1 MSRGGGPAGVPQLLQ
16 LASKRDRLILAVW
29 ADALIG
35 SSFSTVYS
43 LKDLF
48 PDEQARRDFVDGV
61 KAASGAAPLYGAVH
75 GTSLGALGAWR
86 LGVVAAVAAAV
97 MSVMLVVRHTRAD
110 EQTGRQELVVA
121 GVVDRRA
128 PLVAALQLAV
138 FMDLTVA
145 VGIGAVLP
153 ILGLPVAGAFALGLA
168 VAGCGIFFAGVA
180 AVTAQVFESARTAN
194 GSALGV
200 LAFFYLLRALGD
212 ANDSASWVHWLS
224 PVGWAQLV
232 RPYAGDRWWVL
243 ALPALSALVLISVA
257 LRLLEQRDYGAGLV
271 ATRPGPARASA
282 TTLGTFGLAWRLH
295 RGSVMG
301 WTGGVLVGAL
311 VTGSF
316 VKNVDVLAGGANV
329 RKLMTELG
337 GTQNLQNAYLASLM
351 GTFGIMSA
359 AVALT
364 VLTRARA
371 EEADGRIELVFAGAV
386 SRARWIAGHVV
397 VAVIGSAAV
406 LAAAGLGVGLSY
418 GLDEHQVAHGLS
430 SMFGAAFAQLPA
442 VLVVGAIAVLLLAV
456 LPRYTGAGWG
466 LFGIFAFVTLI
477 GPELKAGHYLM
488 DVSPFSQVPK
498 LPGSPFE
505 SMPLVVMGV
514 LALAGLAVSLVAFRR
529 RDLLA

>member
-1 MSRGGGPAGVPQLLQ
+1 
-16 LASKRDRLILAVW
+16 
-29 ADALIG
+29 
-35 SSFSTVYS
+35 
-43 LKDLF
+43 
-48 PDEQARRDFVDGV
+48 
-61 KAASGAAPLYGAVH
+61 
-75 GTSLGALGAWR
+75 
-86 LGVVAAVAAAV
+86 
-97 MSVMLVVRHTRAD
+97 
-110 EQTGRQELVVA
+110 
-121 GVVDRRA
+121 
-128 PLVAALQLAV
+128 
-138 FMDLTVA
+138 
-145 VGIGAVLP
+145 
-153 ILGLPVAGAFALGLA
+153 
-168 VAGCGIFFAGVA
+168 
-180 AVTAQVFESARTAN
+180 
-194 GSALGV
+194 
-200 LAFFYLLRALGD
+200 
-212 ANDSASWVHWLS
+212 
-224 PVGWAQLV
+224 
-232 RPYAGDRWWVL
+232 
-243 ALPALSALVLISVA
+243 
-257 LRLLEQRDYGAGLV
+257 
-271 ATRPGPARASA
+271 
-282 TTLGTFGLAWRLH
+282 
-295 RGSVMG
+295 
-301 WTGGVLVGAL
+301 
-311 VTGSF
+311 
-316 VKNVDVLAGGANV
+316 
-329 RKLMTELG
+329 MTELG

-418 GLDEHQVAHGLS
+418 GLDEHRVAHGLS